1 MGATGRRFLS
11 DAPVQHMIAFA
22 LPFNNRATCIR
33 LASLRTLIPAV
44 LALASLSA
52 GACVPAS
59 AQRHRLDPRLLQ
71 AVMQV
76 DASAQRLNDSVL
88 RADGQYQP
96 SARPCARTEAAAAA
110 MARLSAQQGLNW
122 PTLGSL
128 FSSTRYF
135 SYRAQA
141 LLFNQLAAAGAIQ
154 GQPMQ
159 VPSLRP
165 SESPWAPGVDE
176 LDIQVFVYSDV
187 EP

>member
-1 MGATGRRFLS
+1 MDGRFLS
-11 DAPVQHMIAFA
+11 YAPVQHMTA
-22 LPFNNRATCIR
+22 LAIHDDNRATPTA
-33 LASLRTLIPAV
+33 LTSSRTLVLAM

-52 GACVPAS
+52 GACVTES

-88 RADGQYQP
+88 SSAGQYQ
-96 SARPCARTEAAAAA
+96 SAGRPCARTEATAAA
-110 MARLSAQQGLNW
+110 MARLSAQRGLNW
-122 PTLGSL
+122 PALGSL

-141 LLFNQLAAAGAIQ
+141 LLFNQLAAVGAIQ

-176 LDIQVFVYSDV
+176 LDIQVFVYSDAQ
-187 EP
+187 P